1 VPSRFVF
8 PDVPVDTA
16 PAGKQFSDAEIIARG
31 VDQGGPSFE
40 VRVFLN
46 NKDADDNTPLDEQHG
61 YAGSFHVYGF
71 GLDKPGDSGKH
82 KLPTDYSVPATR
94 AVRAA
99 LQQSASVTVT
109 LVPRY
114 YNDLATAS
122 RALHLEGV
130 SIATR

>member
-8 PDVPVDTA
+8 PDVHVDPT
-16 PAGKQFSDAEIIARG
+16 PGGKPFSDAEIIARG
-31 VDQGGPSFE
+31 VDQGGSSFE

-46 NKDADDNTPLDEQHG
+46 NKDADTDTPLDEEHG

-71 GLDKPGDSGKH
+71 GLDNPRGSGKH

-99 LQQSASVTVT
+99 LQRSPRVTVT

-114 YNDLATAS
+114 YNGPAGAS

>member
-1 VPSRFVF
+1 MPNRFVF
-8 PDVPVDTA
+8 PDVPVNST
-16 PAGKQFSDAEIIARG
+16 PGGKPFSDAEIIARA

-71 GLDKPGDSGKH
+71 GLDKPGDSEH

-94 AVRAA
+94 AIRAA
-99 LQQSASVTVT
+99 LQRSPAVSVT

-114 YNDLATAS
+114 YNVVETAN

>member
-1 VPSRFVF
+1 MPSRFVF
-8 PDVPVDTA
+8 SDVPVNTT
-16 PAGKQFSDAEIIARG
+16 PEGRPFSDAEIIARG

-46 NKDADDNTPLDEQHG
+46 NKDADDSTPPDEQHG

-71 GLDKPGDSGKH
+71 GLDKPGDSGSH

-94 AVRAA
+94 AIRAA
-99 LQQSASVTVT
+99 SQRSPSVTVT

-114 YNDLATAS
+114 YNVPATAS
-122 RALHLEGV
+122 RALRLEGV

>member
-1 VPSRFVF
+1 MPSRFVF
-8 PDVPVDTA
+8 PDVHVDPT
-16 PAGKQFSDAEIIARG
+16 PGGKPFSDAEIIAHG

-46 NKDADDNTPLDEQHG
+46 NENADADTPLDEQHG

-71 GLDKPGDSGKH
+71 GLDKPGESGKH
-82 KLPTDYSVPATR
+82 KLPTDYSVPAPH

-99 LQQSASVTVT
+99 LQRSPAVTVT

-114 YNDLATAS
+114 YNGPAS
-122 RALHLEGV
+122 ASTALHLDRV
-130 SIATR
+130 SIATH

>member
-1 VPSRFVF
+1 MTMRFVF
-8 PDVPVDTA
+8 PDTPVDAT
-16 PAGKQFSDAEIIARG
+16 PGGKPFSHAEVTARG

-46 NKDADDNTPLDEQHG
+46 NPDASVDTPLDEQHG

-71 GLDKPGDSGKH
+71 GVHKPGSSDH
-82 KLPTDYSVPATR
+82 RTPTDYAVPATR

-99 LQQSASVTVT
+99 LKKSPTVTVT

-114 YNDLATAS
+114 YNRVSDAEK
-122 RALHLEGV
+122 ALQLDGV
-130 SIATR
+130 AIATR